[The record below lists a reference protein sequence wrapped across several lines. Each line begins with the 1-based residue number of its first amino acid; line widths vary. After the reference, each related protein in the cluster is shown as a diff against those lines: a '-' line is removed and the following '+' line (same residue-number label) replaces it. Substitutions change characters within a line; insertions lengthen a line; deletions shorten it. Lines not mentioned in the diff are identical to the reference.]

1 MRTSRSWRLIIVGA
15 ALIALTLAACRGG
28 GASPPSNTELKVIRP
43 TTPASVC
50 RNDSYPADAPQ
61 FEGSEELA
69 WQTTPSGVKYYD
81 YATGAGEQATL
92 DSIVEVH
99 YSGWL
104 SDGCLFDSTRL
115 RDDTALLRLEFVIPG
130 WQEGM
135 NSMNVGGRRRLEI
148 PSQLAYGE
156 LGRLPA
162 IPPNSDLVFDVELFD
177 VITPPEATATTEA
190 LIIEATATTEAMIAE
205 ATASAAAG
213 Q

>member
-1 MRTSRSWRLIIVGA
+1 MRTSWSWRLIIIGA
-15 ALIALTLAACRGG
+15 VLIALTLAACRGG
-28 GASPPSNTELKVIRP
+28 GASPPTNTELKVIRP

-81 YATGAGEQATL
+81 YVTGTGEQATI

-99 YSGWL
+99 YSGWMM
-104 SDGCLFDSTRL
+104 DGCLFDSSRL
-115 RDDTALLRLEFVIPG
+115 RDDTVLLRLEFVIPG

-135 NSMNVGGRRRLEI
+135 NTMNVGGRRRLEI

-156 LGRLPA
+156 VGRLPA

-190 LIIEATATTEAMIAE
+190 MIAE
-205 ATASAAAG
+205 ATASAGGG